1 MSRIAIL
8 TPGGVSEKNKGV
20 KIPRLYNLVSLLS
33 ERFEITVYVLV
44 TEGAEDT
51 ESFCGN
57 AKVKVLRACYNDH
70 WFKRLWQ
77 YVSSVLRDQRSHRF
91 ELVHG
96 MFGLNAE
103 FATVLLGKVLKLP
116 TLVSL
121 FGGETASIPTIQ
133 YGTLLHP
140 LHRRLF
146 SWVVTNATDLMVQT
160 EFQVRQL
167 RHHRITRDKIHV
179 IPCGVDTTL
188 FTPQGREDRLMAPY
202 RLLHVANLLEVKDQV
217 TLLKAFAT
225 ISRSED
231 CILRIIGADYLNG
244 KIQNVA
250 RALGIA
256 DRVEFLGW
264 IEHSKLPEHYRW
276 AHILLHTSLHES
288 QAMVVAEAAACKTV
302 VCGTRVGLL
311 HDFGETKAVV
321 VPTGDHE
328 ALATGVL
335 RLIRNPREYA
345 ELQQR
350 AYEWALHY
358 DLTWTA
364 GAYEQLYRTML
375 STYLSSSKYAS

>member
-1 MSRIAIL
+1 
-8 TPGGVSEKNKGV
+8 
-20 KIPRLYNLVSLLS
+20 
-33 ERFEITVYVLV
+33 
-44 TEGAEDT
+44 
-51 ESFCGN
+51 
-57 AKVKVLRACYNDH
+57 
-70 WFKRLWQ
+70 
-77 YVSSVLRDQRSHRF
+77 
-91 ELVHG
+91 
-96 MFGLNAE
+96 
-103 FATVLLGKVLKLP
+103 
-116 TLVSL
+116 
-121 FGGETASIPTIQ
+121 
-133 YGTLLHP
+133 
-140 LHRRLF
+140 
-146 SWVVTNATDLMVQT
+146 MVQT

-188 FTPQGREDRLMAPY
+188 FTPQGREDQLMAPY

-375 STYLSSSKYAS
+375 STYLSSSKYVS